1 MRDQDTVPEDD
12 MQAFRDRVVGRSIGE
27 DTFTA
32 YKLWINRFEMWYSN
46 ENREGPPKLRD
57 LEDFDSMLED
67 PTHDWYL
74 WDNSVGRPAPSSYSY
89 SSRNQAISAV
99 KKWVRRQYGVDIPE
113 QPGDIVR
120 GSEDEFDPT
129 YLSHERVGEVLDES
143 WGACQC
149 PGCTAAL
156 SLSYDAILRASELV
170 RVTFSDFDAQ
180 QGDVYVTAS
189 KGSRN
194 STLTVSEQTV
204 ELIEE
209 YIDQADHSSGKLFR
223 NTYGDPWNKQSWAS
237 HVLRCHVP
245 EGSHAWGRHTPILHM
260 LQAGQPFGD
269 VYRRARHVNPSTTAR
284 YARYVDVDVPSWA
297 GE

>member
-1 MRDQDTVPEDD
+1 MRQQNSVSDAD
-12 MQAFRDRVVGRSIGE
+12 MESFKNRVVGRSIGE

-32 YKLWINRFEMWYSN
+32 YKLWINRFEMWYQN
-46 ENREGPPKLRD
+46 DDRQGDPTLRD
-57 LEDFDSMLED
+57 LEDFDTMLED
-67 PTHDWYL
+67 PTIDWYL
-74 WDNSVGRPAPSSYSY
+74 WDNAVGRPAPSSYSY

-99 KKWVRRQYGVDIPE
+99 KMWVRRQYDVNIPE

-120 GSEDEFDPT
+120 GSKDEFDPT
-129 YLSHERVGEVLDES
+129 YLSRDEVGRVLDEADD
-143 WGACQC
+143 ACQC
-149 PGCTAAL
+149 PGCKAAL
-156 SLSYDAILRASELV
+156 SLSYDAILRASELAILDVSDIVDGEV
-170 RVTFSDFDAQ
+170 RVTA
-180 QGDVYVTAS
+180 T

-194 STLTVSEQTV
+194 STVTVSEETT
-204 ELIEE
+204 ELIAQYLNEAE
-209 YIDQADHSSGKLFR
+209 HDSGRLFR
-223 NTYGDPWNKQSWAS
+223 NTYGNPWDKHSWAS

-297 GE
+297 DE